1 MEILAFY
8 YRSKSHFEDD
18 GTQSYLVL
26 SSVYKYYKKIANS
39 IHISALKCKGKP
51 DESINPNLGVIK
63 DAEDFRPS
71 SWFSLNN
78 SETVKAVTLEFC
90 SPKCHFIRDIHAKFV
105 PVSRHCE
112 KLKGCISN
120 FQISGQSFRIKN
132 CQNSRTG
139 NDIYMKLGPV
149 TKFDKRNR
157 ATSKKDVDD
166 VISTN

>member
-1 MEILAFY
+1 MEILVFY

-39 IHISALKCKGKP
+39 NHISALKCKGKP

-63 DAEDFRPS
+63 DAEDFIPS

-90 SPKCHFIRDIHAKFV
+90 STKCHFIRNIHAKFV
-105 PVSRHCE
+105 PVS
-112 KLKGCISN
+112 
-120 FQISGQSFRIKN
+120 
-132 CQNSRTG
+132 
-139 NDIYMKLGPV
+139 
-149 TKFDKRNR
+149 KFLMYF
-157 ATSKKDVDD
+157 
-166 VISTN
+166 